1 MTNKLKLIWNID
13 KFRLVYHGIE
23 IAVSHSKLVPFAVGA
38 IVEEQDTDRVLGEF
52 TVMNDPGD
60 KPGWYL
66 ANKLESEPQKKTG
79 SVAIQGQYPVTL
91 QAIVH
96 DLNEDPSWRGEW
108 IEQALDNIFRLTN
121 EKKITAIQIPALG
134 NVRGHY
140 GLQEF
145 IVSFI
150 ERLDT
155 FIANETLH
163 LDPVR
168 SKHIEAQG
176 SVNIPLN
183 KIWLLADVDHCKK
196 LFSILEETISA
207 L

>member
-79 SVAIQGQYPVTL
+79 CVIVHGQYPVTL

-96 DLNEDPSWRGEW
+96 DLNEDPSWRREW
-108 IEQALDNIFRLTN
+108 IEEALNNIFNLTN
-121 EKKITAIQIPALG
+121 EKKISAIQIPALG

-145 IVSFI
+145 IASFK
-150 ERLDT
+150 ESLDT

-163 LDPVR
+163 SDPIR
-168 SKHIEAQG
+168 SKYVEAQG
-176 SVNIPLN
+176 LVSLPLK
-183 KIWLLADVDHCKK
+183 KIWLLVDFDHCEK
-196 LFSILEETISA
+196 LFSILEKIKN
-207 L
+207 

>member
-1 MTNKLKLIWNID
+1 MIKKPELVWNID
-13 KFRLVYHGIE
+13 KFRLEYHGIE
-23 IAVSHSKLVPFAVGA
+23 IAVSHSKLPPFEVGA

-79 SVAIQGQYPVTL
+79 CVIVQGQYPVTL

-96 DLNEDPSWRGEW
+96 DLNEDPSWRREW
-108 IEQALDNIFRLTN
+108 IEEALNNIFKLTN
-121 EKKITAIQIPALG
+121 EKKISAIQIPALG

-145 IVSFI
+145 IASFI
-150 ERLDT
+150 EGLDT

-163 LDPVR
+163 PDPIR
-168 SKHIEAQG
+168 SKYVEG
-176 SVNIPLN
+176 EGPVYLPLK
-183 KIWLLADVDHCKK
+183 KIWLLTDFDHCEK
-196 LFSILEETISA
+196 LFSILEKIKN
-207 L
+207 